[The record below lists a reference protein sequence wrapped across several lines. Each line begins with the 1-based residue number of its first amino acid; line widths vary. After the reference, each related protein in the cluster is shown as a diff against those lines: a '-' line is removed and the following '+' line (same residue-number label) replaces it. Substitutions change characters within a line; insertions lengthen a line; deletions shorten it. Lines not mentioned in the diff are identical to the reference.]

1 MTERLLVSLRWGPKP
16 LLAVQ
21 EYFPELSAVR
31 VMLKDAPPAVWAELL
46 LRRTSP

>member
-31 VMLKDAPPAVWAELL
+31 VMLKDTLAVWVELL
-46 LRRTSP
+46 FRRTSP